1 MRYQT
6 QRIARQDGK
15 WSTYHLVDIPPE
27 KLRFEDLHPM
37 SSYIRQQDIAR
48 MHYARARRVGDQD
61 PHIMTWTAM
70 QTDRRAASAFP
81 ELDYTVD
88 GETIISANSFIT
100 CVLRKL
106 LTEGWLQLHEFI
118 SDTYDWRC
126 QIPQGND
133 IWQARADTMT
143 RWLEESI
150 QLDLYPNIER
160 GTYAPRLFQ
169 DFDIRRNFVR
179 IGRCDFIRH
188 FVQNHGRSA
197 VFNTSHF
204 LHEHDDLVS
213 FHSGYGDAVGLM
225 VSAGTILRPPIY
237 RRGCLLFDGERWR
250 VRIVSMADIS
260 LVLPGELVLRPDE
273 AGDYQF
279 HLNPHQPQPFAIYTR
294 AGHLA
299 DRGRPLDQTPA
310 MPNHTE
316 YTIVNRQIVS
326 WKRGGGLHIPQNGFI
341 LSIADS
347 ALPADAREK
356 IIRDAWVEYEFA
368 DETWT
373 FVSGIQA
380 GPVLL
385 QAGQPVLELAPGRE
399 EFWASRAL
407 DGQRVIGITPVN
419 MSLSSAEERKA
430 RTALGVKSDG
440 SLLLVMVDGCDPAA
454 ITADDS
460 AGATLEEISE
470 FLLGKGAVDA
480 LNLSGEGS
488 SHLFIDSGLAN
499 RPSDRR
505 GRAGVIYER
514 MIPSI
519 GIVV

>member
-1 MRYQT
+1 
-6 QRIARQDGK
+6 
-15 WSTYHLVDIPPE
+15 
-27 KLRFEDLHPM
+27 
-37 SSYIRQQDIAR
+37 
-48 MHYARARRVGDQD
+48 
-61 PHIMTWTAM
+61 
-70 QTDRRAASAFP
+70 
-81 ELDYTVD
+81 
-88 GETIISANSFIT
+88 
-100 CVLRKL
+100 
-106 LTEGWLQLHEFI
+106 
-118 SDTYDWRC
+118 
-126 QIPQGND
+126 
-133 IWQARADTMT
+133 
-143 RWLEESI
+143 
-150 QLDLYPNIER
+150 
-160 GTYAPRLFQ
+160 
-169 DFDIRRNFVR
+169 
-179 IGRCDFIRH
+179 
-188 FVQNHGRSA
+188 
-197 VFNTSHF
+197 
-204 LHEHDDLVS
+204 
-213 FHSGYGDAVGLM
+213 
-225 VSAGTILRPPIY
+225 
-237 RRGCLLFDGERWR
+237 
-250 VRIVSMADIS
+250 
-260 LVLPGELVLRPDE
+260 
-273 AGDYQF
+273 
-279 HLNPHQPQPFAIYTR
+279 
-294 AGHLA
+294 
-299 DRGRPLDQTPA
+299 

-368 DETWT
+368 DETPT

-385 QAGQPVLELAPGRE
+385 QDGQPVLELAPGRE

-407 DGQRVIGITPVN
+407 DGRRVIGITPVN

-460 AGATLEEISE
+460 AGATLGEISE